1 MTALQSVEALDTPDT
16 GDTGASLGASGARP
30 GSALAARSPLA
41 GPGVILAGLYLTVV
55 VVSSLAPALLA
66 PHDPLAVQAELTLLP
81 PSPGHPLGTD
91 ESGRDLLSRMIYGA
105 GPSLLMGLGA
115 TAIGVTGGSM
125 LGLLA
130 GLGNRFVELAVMR
143 FLDIGLAFPELLLA
157 LVVIT
162 FGGRSTFDALLAVG
176 VASIPS
182 YARLVRAQILTV
194 RGTSYVEASYS
205 LGYGRAAVIRRH
217 ILPNALKPLIV
228 LATIGVGSAIA
239 AGASLSFLGLG
250 SQPPSPEW
258 GAILATGRN
267 FIGRAWWE
275 VLFPAVAITLTV
287 ISVTVVGRAVSRQLE
302 GRTR

>member
-1 MTALQSVEALDTPDT
+1 MTTLQALE
-16 GDTGASLGASGARP
+16 GGTGAPAVSR
-30 GSALAARSPLA
+30 ARSVLA
-41 GPGVILAGLYLTVV
+41 SPGVILAAVYLAAV
-55 VVSSLAPALLA
+55 VVSALAPALLA
-66 PHDPLAVQAELTLLP
+66 PHDPLAVHAELTLLP
-81 PSPGHPLGTD
+81 PNPAHPLGTD

-105 GPSLLMGLGA
+105 GPSLVMGLGA
-115 TAIGVTGGSM
+115 TAIGVTGGST

-130 GLGNRFVELAVMR
+130 GLGNRFVEVVVMR

-194 RGTSYVEASYS
+194 RGTPYVEAAYS
-205 LGYGRAAVIRRH
+205 LGYSPAAVIRRH

-287 ISVTVVGRAVSRQLE
+287 IAVTVIGRAVSRHLE

>member
-1 MTALQSVEALDTPDT
+1 MTTLQAIEGGAGAPGGTSTPTTDAPAAT
-16 GDTGASLGASGARP
+16 RTK
-30 GSALAARSPLA
+30 SALAAPD
-41 GPGVILAGLYLTVV
+41 VILAALYLAAV
-55 VVSSLAPALLA
+55 VVSALAPWLLA
-66 PHDPLAVQAELTLLP
+66 PHDPLAVHPELTLLP
-81 PSPGHPLGTD
+81 PTSAHPLGTD

-105 GPSLLMGLGA
+105 GPSLSMGLGA
-115 TAIGVTGGSM
+115 TAIGVTGGSV

-130 GLGNRFVELAVMR
+130 GLGNRFVEVVVMR

-194 RGTSYVEASYS
+194 RGTPYVEAAYS
-205 LGYGRAAVIRRH
+205 LGYSRAAVIRRH

-228 LATIGVGSAIA
+228 LATIGIGSAIA

-287 ISVTVVGRAVSRQLE
+287 ISVTVIGRAVSRHLE
-302 GRTR
+302 GRIR

>member
-1 MTALQSVEALDTPDT
+1 MTTLQALEGGTGTPGST
-16 GDTGASLGASGARP
+16 GTPGTPTTTDARAASRAP
-30 GSALAARSPLA
+30 SALAS
-41 GPGVILAGLYLTVV
+41 PGVILAAVYLAAV
-55 VVSSLAPALLA
+55 VVSALAPALLA
-66 PHDPLAVQAELTLLP
+66 PNDPLAVHAELTLLP
-81 PSPGHPLGTD
+81 PSPAHPLGTD

-115 TAIGVTGGSM
+115 TAIGVTGGSV

-130 GLGNRFVELAVMR
+130 GLGNRFVEVVVMR

-194 RGTSYVEASYS
+194 RGTPYVEAAYS

-287 ISVTVVGRAVSRQLE
+287 IAVTVIGRAVSRHLE